1 MGSPNAGQISGIQL
15 KLSQFAAETQFA
27 ALPDEFVLR
36 LKWSLLDSLGCGLY
50 GSKTPWATKVG
61 HLAQRSGKGPCRIW
75 GPEQPT
81 VSALGAVLTNA
92 TMIQGFEIDDT
103 HFGSRSHPGSI
114 TVPLLLACAEMG
126 LPITGKD
133 ALVAMGVGYE
143 LLARVGACQG
153 ISSFDR
159 GWHPT
164 GTAGAFGAAAT
175 AARLLRLDSA
185 ATCHALG
192 IAGTMPTGLMS
203 AQYGA
208 MVKRLFA
215 GHTAWVGLS
224 SAMLAEDGFTGVEDI
239 FEVEYGGYPKAISD
253 DIDMSAL
260 TDRLG
265 QFYEGYLV
273 GYKLFS
279 CVGTNQTALQ
289 AVSELMTQNAFGWT
303 DVADIEVLTSEY
315 QVLHSGWTYKP
326 DTVLTAQMNMQY
338 CIATLLIQGK
348 LFVEQF
354 SEDLIRHP
362 DTLDLAA
369 RIAVRTDP
377 AQDHKDRNARVTIRL
392 KDGRVLNASCKA
404 ARGHTL
410 NPPSTDEIE
419 AKFSELVAKILPA
432 KNSQRIID
440 IIRNFERE
448 DDLLELASLLA
459 S

>member
-1 MGSPNAGQISGIQL
+1 MGSPGAGQTSGFQQ
-15 KLSQFAAETQFA
+15 KLSQFVAETPFS
-27 ALPDEFVLR
+27 ALPADFVLR

-61 HLAQRSGKGPCRIW
+61 RLAQRQGKGPCRIW
-75 GPEQPT
+75 GAEQGG
-81 VSALGAVLTNA
+81 VSAQGAVLTNA

-114 TVPLLLACAEMG
+114 TVPILLACAELG
-126 LPITGKD
+126 LPVTGQD
-133 ALVAMGVGYE
+133 ALIAMAVGYE

-164 GTAGAFGAAAT
+164 GTAGVFGAAAT
-175 AARLLRLDSA
+175 AARLLKLDSK
-185 ATCHALG
+185 ATTHALG
-192 IAGTMPTGLMS
+192 IAGTMPAGLMS

-215 GHTAWVGLS
+215 GHTSWVGLI
-224 SAMLAEDGFTGVEDI
+224 SAQLAEDGFTGIEDI

-253 DIDMSAL
+253 DIDMGAL
-260 TDRLG
+260 TDKLG
-265 QFYEGYLV
+265 EVYEGYLV

-289 AVSELMTQNAFGWT
+289 AVSELMTQNKFGWK
-303 DVADIEVLTSEY
+303 DVEAIDVLTSEY
-315 QVLHSGWTYKP
+315 QVLHSGWAYKP
-326 DTVLTAQMNMQY
+326 DSVLTAQMNMQY

-354 SEDLIRHP
+354 SEDLLAQP
-362 DTLDLAA
+362 DMLGLAA
-369 RIAVRTDP
+369 RITATTDP
-377 AQDHKDRNARVTIRL
+377 AQDHKDRTAHVTIRL
-392 KDGRVLNASCKA
+392 KDGRELRASCKA

-410 NPPSTDEIE
+410 NPPTTEEIE
-419 AKFSELVAKILPA
+419 AKFSDLVAKILPEKKA
-432 KNSQRIID
+432 QRIIE
-440 IIRNFERE
+440 IVRNFERA
-448 DDLLELASLLA
+448 DNLLELSSLLA